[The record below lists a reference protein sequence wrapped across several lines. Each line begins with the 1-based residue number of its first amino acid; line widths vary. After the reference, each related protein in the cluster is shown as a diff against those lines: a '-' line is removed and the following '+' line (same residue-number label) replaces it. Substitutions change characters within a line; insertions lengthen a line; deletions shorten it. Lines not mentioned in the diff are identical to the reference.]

1 VFLYALA
8 ASFHLHSRPRM
19 SVIDWLLEEDAPP
32 VAYLWRERLLCE
44 DTGSRRMRRLRRRAN
59 DYPPIAQMIKRVDE
73 AIAAP
78 RYAK

>member
-1 VFLYALA
+1 
-8 ASFHLHSRPRM
+8 M

-44 DTGSRRMRRLRRRAN
+44 DTGSRRLRRAN

>member
-1 VFLYALA
+1 
-8 ASFHLHSRPRM
+8 M

-73 AIAAP
+73 AIAGP